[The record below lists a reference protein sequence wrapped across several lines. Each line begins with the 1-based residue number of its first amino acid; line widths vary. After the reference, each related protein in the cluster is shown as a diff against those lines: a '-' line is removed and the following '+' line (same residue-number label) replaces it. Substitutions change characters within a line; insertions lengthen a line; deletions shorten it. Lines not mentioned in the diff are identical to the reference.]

1 VELIR
6 KYAEYIKENK
16 RHTQIRFYK
25 SLWEKE
31 EKRRTKRRE
40 NL

>member
-1 VELIR
+1 VDLVR
-6 KYAEYIKENK
+6 KYGEYIKKNK
-16 RHTQIRFYK
+16 RQTQIRFYK